1 MAVPENEHSTDKQ
14 GPVIRDKRRIDPE
27 TGQPRGPEGEAAS
40 PSEDSAAAAAEST
53 TAQPTDEENAEL
65 IRLRQEVAERTDDLK
80 RLQAEYIN
88 YRKRVDRD
96 RAAMREQALVQVLT
110 ELLPILDDIGRAR
123 QHNELV
129 GGFKSVGEAL
139 ESLVARMGL
148 KKYGE
153 KGDEFD
159 PTVHEALSMVPSTDV
174 TVPTVI
180 EVFQPGYLIGDRVV
194 RPARVVV
201 AGPAEEDTSA
211 SEEEKKEEAATEEA
225 AAPSESDDE
234 AKPAEAS
241 ESAEAAE
248 STELSDA
255 PADKNTADEQ

>member
-27 TGQPRGPEGEAAS
+27 TGQPRVPEGEAAS

-159 PTVHEALSMVPSTDV
+159 PTVHEALSMVPSTDLASR
-174 TVPTVI
+174 PSSR
-180 EVFQPGYLIGDRVV
+180 VFQPNASGDRVV
-194 RPARVVV
+194 RPALWFGR
-201 AGPAEEDTSA
+201 ASRGATSA
-211 SEEEKKEEAATEEA
+211 RRREEGRGSTRRL
-225 AAPSESDDE
+225 PHRRTDDE
-234 AKPAEAS
+234 V
-241 ESAEAAE
+241 
-248 STELSDA
+248 
-255 PADKNTADEQ
+255 NR

>member
-27 TGQPRGPEGEAAS
+27 TGQPRVPEGEAAS

-180 EVFQPGYLIGDRVV
+180 EVFQPGYLMGERVV

-201 AGPAEEDTSA
+201 AGPAEEEAGA
-211 SEEEKKEEAATEEA
+211 STEETAATEA
-225 AAPSESDDE
+225 AQESEQ
-234 AKPAEAS
+234 S
-241 ESAEAAE
+241 ETSGPEEGAAD
-248 STELSDA
+248 SKQS
-255 PADKNTADEQ
+255 EQ